1 MGAGLD
7 YFEKTVALLEKLR
20 RTQMPAIEAAAE
32 ICAESIV
39 QGGLV
44 FLFGAGHSRMM
55 CEEMTPRQGG
65 FVGFFAMVELAVSNH
80 ASIMGMNGYLALC
93 QLLLKWHAM
102 QACYPGSLSL

>member
-7 YFEKTVALLEKLR
+7 YFEKTIALLENLR

-55 CEEMTPRQGG
+55 CDEMTPRQGG
-65 FVGFFAMVELAVSNH
+65 FVGFFCDGRVGRVEPCVDHGDERVARS
-80 ASIMGMNGYLALC
+80 
-93 QLLLKWHAM
+93 
-102 QACYPGSLSL
+102 YPSGKV